1 MGTLR
6 HYSSMLVLALTLL
19 TGTPVAAPPRD
30 TILVRAEAALER
42 GNPWRAFRLIFPRTK
57 VPRTRTPENVWLAAR
72 AAAGWGGWAQVK
84 GLLVRERWL
93 DDRWDGGGRELM
105 ARASLALGED
115 SLAVIHA
122 EKAVKKAPTDS
133 VRGVR
138 RVLLARAL
146 DRVGR
151 LEEASAAYA
160 GAAVDLPDLSDWLL
174 LRAAT
179 ASRDLDGWA
188 AQLTLLTSPV
198 ALRRAPASLALAQA
212 GRQQWALA
220 RDAWYVAGD
229 SVEALLASIRLAARP
244 ELRIQFPMAFRVA
257 RVDQLARVISALDA
271 GYAPLTPDEQLLAAR
286 AAVKTGDAARA
297 VDGFRK
303 AFAAGLGEPE
313 DQWRYGT
320 SLLRA
325 GRPSEAAKVFQQV
338 AGPNA
343 LLARAQYDLARAY
356 FRLNKGDSARLV
368 LRAVPATYPAESTSA
383 NALALAADLS
393 VDVGNDSLARELWQQ
408 LVRVQPYS
416 RFAPAARFQAALVAY
431 VRGDLR
437 TAATEFDS
445 IGAEPGPESNAGLYW
460 AGRSYMG
467 LGDSARAAERWR
479 TIAVRAPET
488 YYAGLAGR
496 RLGLIPWAPGGEP
509 KLDVVGE
516 PARAFVRRVR
526 LLEEC
531 GLQQE
536 ANWEVDAWSLS
547 LVAADEL
554 LDGARALSQV
564 GRAALAARLARRA
577 LAAGPVDSVTA
588 YYIIYP
594 VVHADVLGH
603 EAESHRLDPAFSSGL
618 IRQEST
624 FDPEAV
630 SGAGARGLMQVMPE
644 VGRQLSRRLRWPLWD
659 PVLLFQPDV
668 SLELGH
674 YHLGNLFDR
683 YHDEAKVLIAYNAG
697 GNKIAAWRTRKGTED
712 PEVFIERIPYIET
725 RDYVR
730 IVLRNAEYYR
740 RMYDF
745 GCGVNADAVAAGRVE
760 STGVRVRS
768 CS

>member
-1 MGTLR
+1 
-6 HYSSMLVLALTLL
+6 
-19 TGTPVAAPPRD
+19 
-30 TILVRAEAALER
+30 
-42 GNPWRAFRLIFPRTK
+42 
-57 VPRTRTPENVWLAAR
+57 
-72 AAAGWGGWAQVK
+72 
-84 GLLVRERWL
+84 
-93 DDRWDGGGRELM
+93 
-105 ARASLALGED
+105 
-115 SLAVIHA
+115 
-122 EKAVKKAPTDS
+122 
-133 VRGVR
+133 
-138 RVLLARAL
+138 
-146 DRVGR
+146 
-151 LEEASAAYA
+151 
-160 GAAVDLPDLSDWLL
+160 
-174 LRAAT
+174 
-179 ASRDLDGWA
+179 
-188 AQLTLLTSPV
+188 
-198 ALRRAPASLALAQA
+198 
-212 GRQQWALA
+212 
-220 RDAWYVAGD
+220 
-229 SVEALLASIRLAARP
+229 
-244 ELRIQFPMAFRVA
+244 
-257 RVDQLARVISALDA
+257 
-271 GYAPLTPDEQLLAAR
+271 AR
-286 AAVKTGDAARA
+286 AAVKSGDAARA
-297 VDGFRK
+297 VAGFRK

-325 GRPSEAAKVFQQV
+325 GRPAEAARVLQQV
-338 AGPNA
+338 SGPDA
-343 LLARAQYDLARAY
+343 LVARAQYDLARAY
-356 FRLNKGDSARLV
+356 FRLNKGDSARGV
-368 LRAVPATYPAESTSA
+368 LRSIPAQFPAESTSA

-393 VDVGNDSLARELWQQ
+393 VDAGNDSLARELWRQ
-408 LVRVQPYS
+408 LAIIQPGS

-437 TAATEFDS
+437 TAVSEFDS
-445 IGAEPGPESNAGLYW
+445 IGAVPGPESNAGLYW
-460 AGRSYMG
+460 AGRAYAD

-479 TIAVRAPET
+479 AIAVRAPET

-496 RLGLIPWAPGGEP
+496 RLGLVPWAPSGSPALE
-509 KLDVVGE
+509 VVGG

-526 LLEEC
+526 MLEEC

-547 LVAADEL
+547 LVSGDEL
-554 LDGARALSQV
+554 LDGARALAAV
-564 GRAALAARLARRA
+564 GRSALAARLARRA

-603 EAESHRLDPAFSSGL
+603 EAESHGIDPAFSSGL

-644 VGRQLSRRLRWPLWD
+644 VGRQLARRLKWPLWD

-674 YHLGNLFDR
+674 YHLGNLLER
-683 YHDEAKVLIAYNAG
+683 YRGDAEVLIAYNAG
-697 GNKIAAWRTRKGTED
+697 GNRIASWRTRKGTAD

-745 GCGVNADAVAAGRVE
+745 GCGVDADAVAAGREE
-760 STGVRVRS
+760 STGVKVRS